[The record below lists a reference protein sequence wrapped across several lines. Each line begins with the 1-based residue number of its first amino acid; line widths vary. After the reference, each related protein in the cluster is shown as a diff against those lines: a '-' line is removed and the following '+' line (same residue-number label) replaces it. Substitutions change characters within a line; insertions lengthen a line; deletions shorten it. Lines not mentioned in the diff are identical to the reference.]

1 MDHPIDNQMI
11 IIDNFATAS
20 LETLTLPHHT
30 NKKSVLDSSCNF
42 SIKGENEV
50 QELDNTLMRV
60 ESKNI
65 NHLPI
70 NNHQS
75 QLVSDNKVIVYNIED
90 DYLIPMLMYQ
100 NISPNENMIRLINI
114 FTNKDFVLNK
124 NDLFLQKTDSFNKCP
139 NIADLNIPNELN
151 ILRSIQ
157 LNFQE
162 RKYYIHINDI
172 FISFTLQD
180 NNNNY
185 ILDNTTSYFINELV
199 SIHKDIPVFTIVKKT
214 NDIKFN
220 SHLQNTKNEC
230 VNCFYSVLL
239 YKNISSFNMYRTII
253 NTMLILLDKLNN
265 KIFLQILL
273 SNNNSNSYNSNNTK
287 TKIKNKS
294 YSLHFNII
302 PFFSSF
308 TISNYFYSKSIF
320 FKNEES
326 HTKYTKVNT
335 NAENDIRTQIIPSYN
350 KHFIPIIQNLCNYN
364 ADIINII
371 YNLLEISNCL
381 FIFNDVF
388 KLLLFSYLLFTTKK
402 YINACGSNSNS
413 IGTVSKH
420 NFVFYSNIVLL
431 NVLKYIF
438 DFISLNVVPE
448 NNSNNNNT
456 HNELGMFSIL
466 YMFDMLPCEENE
478 LLNEIIFQR
487 NSTYKNQCTSTSS
500 SSLSKFLLS
509 NYNDHV
515 FKFKNSLTSN
525 DKKLINTYEN
535 IFTFNFIYKFYNE
548 SLSKKKLKDL
558 LFNNLTQNFNILNHS
573 ESTSLKTNQF
583 WFHAINSYENDFFSQ
598 DEIIL
603 NFLQHNKLIE
613 YSKLYHNNYFIELSY
628 KQFFHHFLPILT
640 DIDTKYD
647 DNKSYETAITNF
659 INDLHSYQQIT
670 ENFYVNDTNKLICL
684 KYNTFY
690 TLIQLLKAIKDE
702 NAVMIQK
709 HVRMYFIK
717 KLIMKLK
724 HNVKSIQTAY
734 KLYSYR
740 KLIHLGVDELAN
752 FIMNK
757 YKKKDTVLIKFILEI
772 QRSNQK
778 LLNENMQLR
787 KKISMVN
794 SNRNMSSSCN
804 KSNKK
809 KNEKTRGMKSEQN
822 SFSVNSVNTSS
833 SISGRSSVS
842 YFNHSINK
850 SGVNNNNNSYNK
862 NNVLSSNNNNT
873 SNEIAILKEK
883 LNNSKKRYKD
893 LLMVA
898 SEYEKKMD
906 MFIKLINSKS
916 EIKEVLAKN
925 GIQFN

>member
-1 MDHPIDNQMI
+1 MDNAIDNQMI

-60 ESKNI
+60 ESKAVSP
-65 NHLPI
+65 LPI
-70 NNHQS
+70 ASSHPP
-75 QLVSDNKVIVYNIED
+75 LVSDNKVIVYNIED
-90 DYLIPMLMYQ
+90 DYLIPMLMFS
-100 NISPNENMIRLINI
+100 NISPNENMIRLVNT

-139 NIADLNIPNELN
+139 NIADLNTPNELN
-151 ILRSIQ
+151 VLRSIQ

-162 RKYYIHINDI
+162 RKHYIHINDI

-180 NNNNY
+180 NHNY
-185 ILDNTTSYFINELV
+185 ILDNTTAYFIHELI
-199 SIHKDIPVFTIVKKT
+199 SIHRDLPVFTIVKKT
-214 NDIKFN
+214 NDIKFM
-220 SHLQNTKNEC
+220 SHSQTAKNEC
-230 VNCFYSVLL
+230 LHCFYSVLL
-239 YKNISSFNMYRTII
+239 YKSLSSFHAYRTII
-253 NTMLILLDKLNN
+253 STMFVLLDKLND
-265 KIFLQILL
+265 KLFLQITL
-273 SNNNSNSYNSNNTK
+273 STSNSSNAKAKTK
-287 TKIKNKS
+287 TKS
-294 YSLHFNII
+294 HSLHFNTI

-308 TISNYFYSKSIF
+308 TISNYFYSKSIC

-326 HTKYTKVNT
+326 HTKYTKVNA
-335 NAENDIRTQIIPSYN
+335 NAENDIRTQIIPSYS
-350 KHFIPIIQNLCNYN
+350 KHFVPIIQNLCNYN
-364 ADIINII
+364 ADIINVI
-371 YNLLEISNCL
+371 YNLLEIANCV
-381 FIFNDVF
+381 FIFSDVF
-388 KLLLFSYLLFTTKK
+388 KLVLFGYLLFTIKK
-402 YINACGSNSNS
+402 YVNACNSNS
-413 IGTVSKH
+413 SSIGAVSKH
-420 NFVFYSNIVLL
+420 NLVFYSNIVLL
-431 NVLKYIF
+431 NALKYVF

-448 NNSNNNNT
+448 NNSNHNT
-456 HNELGMFSIL
+456 RHELGTFSVL
-466 YMFDMLPCEENE
+466 YMFDMLPSEENE

-487 NSTYKNQCTSTSS
+487 NNTYKNQCTSSSS

-525 DKKLINTYEN
+525 DKKLINTYESC
-535 IFTFNFIYKFYNE
+535 FTFHFIYKFYNE

-558 LFNNLTQNFNILNHS
+558 LFSNIAQSFNILSHS
-573 ESTSLKTNQF
+573 ESTAHKTNQF
-583 WFHAINSYENDFFSQ
+583 WFHAINSYGNEFFAQ
-598 DEIIL
+598 DEVIL

-628 KQFFHHFLPILT
+628 KQFFYHFLPILT
-640 DIDTKYD
+640 DIDTKYED
-647 DNKSYETAITNF
+647 SKSYETAITNF
-659 INDLHSYQQIT
+659 INDLHSYQHIT
-670 ENFYVNDTNKLICL
+670 ENFYVNDTSKLVCL
-684 KYNTFY
+684 RYNTFY
-690 TLIQLLKAIKDE
+690 TLVQLLKAVKDE
-702 NAVMIQK
+702 HAVMVQK
-709 HVRMYFIK
+709 HVRMFFIK
-717 KLIMKLK
+717 KLIQKLK

-794 SNRNMSSSCN
+794 SNRNMSASN
-804 KSNKK
+804 KSGSKRKSDKARRLLN
-809 KNEKTRGMKSEQN
+809 GKSEQN

-842 YFNHSINK
+842 YFNHSVNK
-850 SGVNNNNNSYNK
+850 SGINNNNSYNK
-862 NNVLSSNNNNT
+862 PNAPGSNNNNT
-873 SNEIAILKEK
+873 TSSGEIALLKEK
-883 LNNSKKRYKD
+883 LNNSKKKYKD
-893 LLMVA
+893 LLTVA
-898 SEYEKKMD
+898 SQYEKKMD